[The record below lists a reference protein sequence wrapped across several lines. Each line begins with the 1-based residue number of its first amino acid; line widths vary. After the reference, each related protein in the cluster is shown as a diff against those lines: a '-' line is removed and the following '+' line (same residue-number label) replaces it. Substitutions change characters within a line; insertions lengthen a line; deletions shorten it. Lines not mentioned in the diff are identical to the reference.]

1 MEKLLQGVFAL
12 LIFAIGV
19 AITYGMLQM
28 WIKSISLIIAI
39 MTGSTVIFVFISVVI
54 SQIKRYKERAG
65 DK

>member
-39 MTGSTVIFVFISVVI
+39 MTGSTVIFVFISVVVY
-54 SQIKRYKERAG
+54 QIKRYKERAG